1 LDIGWLLHT
10 ERTARMHSPQNIG
23 RNSRPV
29 VSNLLFAAR
38 RWDNMVQGCSAKK
51 RSVGTHPKN

>member
-1 LDIGWLLHT
+1 LHT